1 MLVFERNRKF
11 SQYPSK
17 KDKTGSGLFENA
29 LAEIGRAVTTE
40 AAKKSLQKAGTE
52 AGRLTTQKL
61 VERML
66 HPPTRSAPVKS
77 TPMRRPQNKQ
87 ERIKSFLQR
96 LQ

>member
-29 LAEIGRAVTTE
+29 LAEIGRVVTTE

-52 AGRLTTQKL
+52 AGRLTTKKL

-66 HPPTRSAPVKS
+66 QPPRERSAS
-77 TPMRRPQNKQ
+77 ARRP

>member
-1 MLVFERNRKF
+1 MIVFERKRKF

-29 LAEIGRAVTTE
+29 LAEIGRVVTTE
-40 AAKKSLQKAGTE
+40 AAKKSLQKAGAE

-66 HPPTRSAPVKS
+66 RAPARSATAQS
-77 TPMRRPQNKQ
+77 AGATPA
-87 ERIKSFLQR
+87 
-96 LQ
+96 